1 MSQHTK
7 PSEVQ
12 ASEFSLMQGGT
23 FYKLNVWLKLC
34 GPNLEF
40 AERKMIALIAITWVP
55 LFILSSLHDPI
66 PDLKVPFLY
75 NIEVHIRFLI
85 ALPTFIFAEVVANNR
100 IRTLIKQ
107 FTLRNIVVPEDVPL
121 LNKAIKKATRLSNL
135 VIVDIILVIL
145 VFSLGNWTWGE
156 NFSIDRVN
164 TWYAIVKGDHKFFTS
179 AGDWY
184 AFVSL
189 PIFQF
194 ILLRWLFHLAV
205 FGYLLYQISKINLQ
219 LTPIHPDR
227 AGGIGFLRT
236 YLDLIVPFVFALS
249 TLAAGGIAGKIL
261 FEGAKLY
268 DLRITIL
275 VYVLTTVIITIIPL
289 LLFARKLHNS
299 KRRNFREYGILS
311 TRYVQDFHDKWIT
324 GKTKHDEKLLGS
336 PDIQS
341 LADLDGSYSIIREM
355 RLVPFTVRE
364 LTSLIII
371 AIIPFLPL
379 LLTVMSIEKIAEWVF
394 STLF

>member
-1 MSQHTK
+1 MSQQIVQ
-7 PSEVQ
+7 PEVQ
-12 ASEFSLMQGGT
+12 ASEFSLMQGGL
-23 FYKLNVWLKLC
+23 FYRLNVMLKLC
-34 GPNLEF
+34 GPRLEF
-40 AERKMIALIAITWVP
+40 SERKMIALIAITWLP
-55 LFILSSLHDPI
+55 LFILSSMHAPI

-100 IRTLIKQ
+100 IRMLIKQ
-107 FTLRNIVVPEDVPL
+107 FTLRNIIVPDDVPL
-121 LNKAIKKATRLSNL
+121 LNKAIARATRLNSL
-135 VIVDIILVIL
+135 AIVDIVLIIL
-145 VFSLGNWTWGE
+145 VFTLGNWTWGE

-164 TWYAIVKGDHKFFTS
+164 TWYAIVKGDVKHFTS

-194 ILLRWLFHLAV
+194 ILLRWLFHLIV
-205 FGYLLYQISKINLQ
+205 FGYLLHQISKINLQ

-249 TLAAGGIAGKIL
+249 TLSAGGIAGKIL
-261 FEGAKLY
+261 FEGVNLY

-275 VYVLTTVIITIIPL
+275 VYVLITVCITITPL

-324 GKTKHDEKLLGS
+324 GKIKHEDTLLGS

-355 RLVPFTVRE
+355 RLVPFTIRE
-364 LTSLIII
+364 FASLVII
-371 AIIPFLPL
+371 AIVPFLPL
-379 LLTVMSIEKIAEWVF
+379 LLTVMSIEKIAEWIF
-394 STLF
+394 ATLF